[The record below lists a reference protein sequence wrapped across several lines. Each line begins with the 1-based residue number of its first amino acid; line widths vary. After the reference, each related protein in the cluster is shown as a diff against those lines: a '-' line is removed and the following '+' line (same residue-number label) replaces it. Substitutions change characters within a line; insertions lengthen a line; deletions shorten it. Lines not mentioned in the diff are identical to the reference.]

1 MTRKNGLEKLKSKI
15 RIDLVFKRGKAVRSG
30 DLIMHYFI
38 PEKSSEKTH
47 MGVGVPKKFMLMAYR
62 RNRIK
67 RQIRAVIRQREEEI
81 VGSLPPGFY
90 MLLYKGKSGVSSES
104 LSLDLQS
111 LLMNFRVRD

>member
-1 MTRKNGLEKLKSKI
+1 VTRENGLEKLKSKI

-38 PEKSSEKTH
+38 PEKGLEKTH

-67 RQIRAVIRQREEEI
+67 RQIRAVIHRREEEI

-90 MLLYKGKSGVSSES
+90 MLLYKGKTGVSTES
-104 LSLDLQS
+104 LSLDFQD
-111 LLMNFRVRD
+111 LLRNFTVRD